1 MVASLKKHYRH
12 IMYLGRA
19 HRQIRKN
26 FSIYMFIGEK
36 GLWSPICIPPYIYKW
51 FCHSNELDFFT
62 GTWIN
67 LPLKVFIN
75 TSISFECFILKAS
88 LHILLNNH
96 WVFIRITIFHFIP
109 FSFKHFSL
117 CYNKVATHHQRLLY
131 RDLKVIGDRLFWG
144 KQEILDISHSIDL
157 WLCSYSLPCFRS
169 SRPEVFSNWGKNYVK
184 VDVNLTFLPFSPYKN
199 QCE

>member
-1 MVASLKKHYRH
+1 MEILIAGILNSLAIQHVFTFFMVASLKKHYRH
-12 IMYLGRA
+12 IMYLGWA
-19 HRQIRKN
+19 QRQIRKN
-26 FSIYMFIGEK
+26 FSIHMFIGEK

-75 TSISFECFILKAS
+75 TSISFECFILKVS
-88 LHILLNNH
+88 LHILLDNH

-117 CYNKVATHHQRLLY
+117 FYNKVAITSSKVALWWFKGYRWLLILRKTGNSRY
-131 RDLKVIGDRLFWG
+131 FSFHWFMVVQLFTSVFQ
-144 KQEILDISHSIDL
+144 KQSSGSI
-157 WLCSYSLPCFRS
+157 
-169 SRPEVFSNWGKNYVK
+169 
-184 VDVNLTFLPFSPYKN
+184 
-199 QCE
+199 